1 MLIKNVS
8 QSSRLFNQITITH
21 QTDRGHIFRGIINKD
36 EYFHFTLCNPLFF
49 KSEKDAQK
57 ASMRKW
63 KNLKR
68 NNDLKNLNFGGS
80 ANELWCN
87 GGELLFVKRMI
98 KESVLYQNQ
107 VYWFTSLVSQKL
119 I

>member
-1 MLIKNVS
+1 
-8 QSSRLFNQITITH
+8 
-21 QTDRGHIFRGIINKD
+21 
-36 EYFHFTLCNPLFF
+36 
-49 KSEKDAQK
+49 
-57 ASMRKW
+57 MRKW

-107 VYWFTSLVSQKL
+107 VYWF
-119 I
+119 